1 MQCISIF
8 LKKMEIPEIEIPK
21 IDVQKINVPVY
32 NPYQVLNV
40 PLPSLKLPGCVRYH
54 RDASPKNTA
63 LYEDDPKGTTIS
75 CPYGSMPTFEPLL
88 FDRRKIEITE
98 IKEEKKEEVKEVQP
112 EYKQEKPELPKKKE
126 EEFFIKCPG
135 DKDLRVGMYASE
147 DRLEKVV
154 GHKISED
161 GKTCITL
168 FEETRFVDRWIPS
181 PPVIINTSL
190 IAITAATSPLL
201 VNFLKNIVKTAVKKA
216 TSRKS
221 KNVDEE

>member
-1 MQCISIF
+1 
-8 LKKMEIPEIEIPK
+8 MEIPNINIPD
-21 IDVQKINVPVY
+21 ISIPIINIPTS
-32 NPYQVLNV
+32 NPYNVLNV
-40 PLPSLKLPGCVRYH
+40 PLPSIVLPGCYKQH
-54 RDASPKNTA
+54 RDASIKNTA
-63 LYEDDPKGTTIS
+63 LYEDDPRGTTIN
-75 CPYGSMPTFEPLL
+75 CPNGSMPTFEPLL
-88 FDRRKIEITE
+88 YDRRKIEITE
-98 IKEEKKEEVKEVQP
+98 VKEEKKEEVKDVQP

-181 PPVIINTSL
+181 PPLIINTSL

>member
-1 MQCISIF
+1 
-8 LKKMEIPEIEIPK
+8 
-21 IDVQKINVPVY
+21 
-32 NPYQVLNV
+32 
-40 PLPSLKLPGCVRYH
+40 
-54 RDASPKNTA
+54 
-63 LYEDDPKGTTIS
+63 
-75 CPYGSMPTFEPLL
+75 MPTFEALL
-88 FDRRKIEITE
+88 YDRRKIEITE
-98 IKEEKKEEVKEVQP
+98 VKEEKKEEVKDVQP

-168 FEETRFVDRWIPS
+168 FEETKFVDRWIPS
-181 PPVIINTSL
+181 PPLIINTSL

>member
-1 MQCISIF
+1 MEISNINIPDISIPIIN
-8 LKKMEIPEIEIPK
+8 IPTS
-21 IDVQKINVPVY
+21 
-32 NPYQVLNV
+32 NPYNVLNI
-40 PLPSLKLPGCVRYH
+40 PLPSIVLPGCYKQH
-54 RDASPKNTA
+54 RDASIKNTA
-63 LYEDDPKGTTIS
+63 LYEDDRRGTSIN

-88 FDRRKIEITE
+88 YDRRKIEITE
-98 IKEEKKEEVKEVQP
+98 VKEEKKEEVKEVQP
-112 EYKQEKPELPKKKE
+112 EYKQEKPELPKKKK

-181 PPVIINTSL
+181 PPLIINTSL

-221 KNVDEE
+221 KNVDAE

>member
-1 MQCISIF
+1 MI
-8 LKKMEIPEIEIPK
+8 KIPEIYIPKVEIPK
-21 IDVQKINVPVY
+21 INIPTH
-32 NPYQVLNV
+32 NPYNVLNV
-40 PLPSLKLPGCVRYH
+40 PLPSLKMPGCVRYH

-63 LYEDDPKGTTIS
+63 LYEDDPTGTVIS

-88 FDRRKIEITE
+88 YDRRKIEITE
-98 IKEEKKEEVKEVQP
+98 VKEEKKEEVKEVQP
-112 EYKQEKPELPKKKE
+112 EYKQEKPELPKKKK

-147 DRLEKVV
+147 DRLEKVI

-181 PPVIINTSL
+181 PPIIVNTSL

-201 VNFLKNIVKTAVKKA
+201 VNLLKGIIKNAIKKL
-216 TSRKS
+216 TK
-221 KNVDEE
+221 KKKDVE

>member
-1 MQCISIF
+1 
-8 LKKMEIPEIEIPK
+8 MEIPNINISNISIP
-21 IDVQKINVPVY
+21 IINIPSN
-32 NPYQVLNV
+32 NPYNVLNV
-40 PLPSLKLPGCVRYH
+40 PLPSLVLPGCYKQH
-54 RDASPKNTA
+54 RDASIKNTA
-63 LYEDDPKGTTIS
+63 LYKDDPRGTSIS

-88 FDRRKIEITE
+88 YDRRKIEITE
-98 IKEEKKEEVKEVQP
+98 VKEEKKDEVKEVQP
-112 EYKQEKPELPKKKE
+112 EYKQEKPELPKKKK

-181 PPVIINTSL
+181 PPLIINTSL

-221 KNVDEE
+221 KNVDAE

>member
-1 MQCISIF
+1 MGIV
-8 LKKMEIPEIEIPK
+8 KIPDIKIP
-21 IDVQKINVPVY
+21 QINIPVH

-40 PLPSLKLPGCVRYH
+40 PLPSLKLPGCVKYH

-63 LYEDDPKGTTIS
+63 LYNDDPTGTVIS

-88 FDRRKIEITE
+88 YNRNKIQIVET
-98 IKEEKKEEVKEVQP
+98 KQKEKKAIEQEQP
-112 EYKQEKPELPKKKE
+112 KVTPKKPKLPE
-126 EEFFIKCPG
+126 KKKEEFFIKCPG
-135 DKDLRVGMYASE
+135 DKDLRVGMFTSE

-168 FEETRFVDRWIPS
+168 FEESRFIDRWIPS
-181 PPVIINTSL
+181 PPLIISTSL
-190 IAITAATSPLL
+190 IAITAATSPIIANL
-201 VNFLKNIVKTAVKKA
+201 LKNLIKTAIKKV

-221 KNVDEE
+221 KNVDEVKSDPS

>member
-1 MQCISIF
+1 
-8 LKKMEIPEIEIPK
+8 MEIPNINISDISIP
-21 IDVQKINVPVY
+21 ILNISTD
-32 NPYQVLNV
+32 NPYNVLNV
-40 PLPSLKLPGCVRYH
+40 PLPSIVLPGCYKQH
-54 RDASPKNTA
+54 RDASIKNTA
-63 LYEDDPKGTTIS
+63 LYEDDPRGPSIN
-75 CPYGSMPTFEPLL
+75 CPHGSMPTFEPLL
-88 FDRRKIEITE
+88 YDRRKIEITE
-98 IKEEKKEEVKEVQP
+98 VKEEKKEKVEEIQP
-112 EYKQEKPELPKKKE
+112 EYKQEKPTIPEKKKD
-126 EEFFIKCPG
+126 EFFIKCPG
-135 DKDLRVGMYASE
+135 DKDLRIGMYASE

-181 PPVIINTSL
+181 PPLIINTSL

-216 TSRKS
+216 TSQKS

>member
-1 MQCISIF
+1 
-8 LKKMEIPEIEIPK
+8 MEIPNINIPN
-21 IDVQKINVPVY
+21 ISIPTINIPGN
-32 NPYQVLNV
+32 NPYNVLNV
-40 PLPSLKLPGCVRYH
+40 PLPSIVLPGCYKQH
-54 RDASPKNTA
+54 RDASIKNTA
-63 LYEDDPKGTTIS
+63 LYKDDPRGTSIS

-88 FDRRKIEITE
+88 YDRRKIEITE
-98 IKEEKKEEVKEVQP
+98 VKEEKKEEVKEVQP
-112 EYKQEKPELPKKKE
+112 EYKQEKPELPKKKK

-181 PPVIINTSL
+181 PPLIINTSL

-221 KNVDEE
+221 KNVDAE

>member
-1 MQCISIF
+1 
-8 LKKMEIPEIEIPK
+8 MEIPDISIPK
-21 IDVQKINVPVY
+21 IDIPTINIPISS
-32 NPYQVLNV
+32 PYQVLNV

-54 RDASPKNTA
+54 RDASLKNTA
-63 LYEDDPKGTTIS
+63 LYDDDPKGTTIS

-88 FDRRKIEITE
+88 YDRRRIKITE
-98 IKEEKKEEVKEVQP
+98 IKQEEKKQVDEVQP
-112 EYKQEKPELPKKKE
+112 KYEQQKPELPKKKK

-181 PPVIINTSL
+181 PPLIINTSL
-190 IAITAATSPLL
+190 IAITAATSPLI

-216 TSRKS
+216 TSQKS

>member
-1 MQCISIF
+1 
-8 LKKMEIPEIEIPK
+8 MEIPNINIPN
-21 IDVQKINVPVY
+21 ISIPTINIPGN
-32 NPYQVLNV
+32 NPYNVLNV
-40 PLPSLKLPGCVRYH
+40 PLPSIVLPGCYKQH
-54 RDASPKNTA
+54 RDASIKNTA
-63 LYEDDPKGTTIS
+63 LYKDDPRGTSIS

-88 FDRRKIEITE
+88 YDRRKIEITE
-98 IKEEKKEEVKEVQP
+98 VKEEKKEEVKEVQP
-112 EYKQEKPELPKKKE
+112 EYKQEKPELPKKKK

-181 PPVIINTSL
+181 PPLIINTSL

>member
-8 LKKMEIPEIEIPK
+8 LKKMEIPEIKIPK
-21 IDVQKINVPVY
+21 IDVQKINIPVY

-63 LYEDDPKGTTIS
+63 LYNDDPKGTTIS

-88 FDRRKIEITE
+88 YDRRRIEITE
-98 IKEEKKEEVKEVQP
+98 IRQEEKKQVDEVQP
-112 EYKQEKPELPKKKE
+112 KYEQQKPELPKKKE

-135 DKDLRVGMYASE
+135 DKDLRVGMFASE

-154 GHKISED
+154 GHKISDD

-168 FEETRFVDRWIPS
+168 FEESRFIDRWIPS
-181 PPVIINTSL
+181 PPLIISTSL
-190 IAITAATSPLL
+190 IAITAATSPII
-201 VNFLKNIVKTAVKKA
+201 VNLLKNLVKTAIKKA
-216 TSRKS
+216 TSQKS
-221 KNVDEE
+221 KNVDAE

>member
-1 MQCISIF
+1 
-8 LKKMEIPEIEIPK
+8 MEIPNINIPN
-21 IDVQKINVPVY
+21 ISIQVINIPEN
-32 NPYQVLNV
+32 NPYNVLNV
-40 PLPSLKLPGCVRYH
+40 PLPSIVLPGCYKQH
-54 RDASPKNTA
+54 KDASIKNTA
-63 LYEDDPKGTTIS
+63 LYEDDPRGTTIN
-75 CPYGSMPTFEPLL
+75 CPNGSMPTFEALL
-88 FDRRKIEITE
+88 YDRRKIEITE
-98 IKEEKKEEVKEVQP
+98 VKEEKKEEVKEVQP
-112 EYKQEKPELPKKKE
+112 EYKQEKPKLPKKKE

-168 FEETRFVDRWIPS
+168 FEETKFVDRWVPS
-181 PPVIINTSL
+181 PPLIINTSL

-221 KNVDEE
+221 KNVDEV

>member
-1 MQCISIF
+1 
-8 LKKMEIPEIEIPK
+8 MEITNINIPK
-21 IDVQKINVPVY
+21 ISIPIINIPDN
-32 NPYQVLNV
+32 NPYNVLNV
-40 PLPSLKLPGCVRYH
+40 PLPSIVLPGCYKQH
-54 RDASPKNTA
+54 RDASIKNTA
-63 LYEDDPKGTTIS
+63 LYEDDPRGTSVS

-98 IKEEKKEEVKEVQP
+98 VKEEKKEEVKEVQP
-112 EYKQEKPELPKKKE
+112 EYKQEKPKLPKKKE

-147 DRLEKVV
+147 DRLEKVI

-181 PPVIINTSL
+181 PPLIINTSL

>member
-1 MQCISIF
+1 M
-8 LKKMEIPEIEIPK
+8 EIPK
-21 IDVQKINVPVY
+21 ISIPEIKINLPLH

-40 PLPSLKLPGCVRYH
+40 PLPSIKLPGCVKYH

-63 LYEDDPKGTTIS
+63 LYNDDPTGTMIS

-88 FDRRKIEITE
+88 YNRNKIQIVETKQE
-98 IKEEKKEEVKEVQP
+98 EQTKQETTPQVETKKPKLPEKKK
-112 EYKQEKPELPKKKE
+112 

-147 DRLEKVV
+147 DRLEKVI

-168 FEETRFVDRWIPS
+168 FEDSKFVDRWIPS
-181 PPVIINTSL
+181 PPLLVSTSL
-190 IAITAATSPLL
+190 IAITAASSPLIINL
-201 VNFLKNIVKTAVKKA
+201 LKNLVKTAVKKLN
-216 TSRKS
+216 SRKS
-221 KNVDEE
+221 KSADEVKSDPS

>member
-1 MQCISIF
+1 
-8 LKKMEIPEIEIPK
+8 MEIPNINISNISIP
-21 IDVQKINVPVY
+21 IINIPSN
-32 NPYQVLNV
+32 NPYNVLNV
-40 PLPSLKLPGCVRYH
+40 PLPSLVLPGCYKQH
-54 RDASPKNTA
+54 RDASLKNTA
-63 LYEDDPKGTTIS
+63 LYEDDPRGTSIS

-88 FDRRKIEITE
+88 YDRRKIEITE
-98 IKEEKKEEVKEVQP
+98 VKEEKKEEVKEVQP
-112 EYKQEKPELPKKKE
+112 EYKQEKPELPKKKKD
-126 EEFFIKCPG
+126 EFFIKCPG
-135 DKDLRVGMYASE
+135 DKDLRIGMYASE

-181 PPVIINTSL
+181 PPLIINTSL

-201 VNFLKNIVKTAVKKA
+201 VNFLKNIIKTAVKKA

-221 KNVDEE
+221 KNVDAE

>member
-1 MQCISIF
+1 
-8 LKKMEIPEIEIPK
+8 MEIPNINIPD
-21 IDVQKINVPVY
+21 ISIPVINIPGN
-32 NPYQVLNV
+32 NPYNVLNV
-40 PLPSLKLPGCVRYH
+40 PLPSLVLPGCYRQH
-54 RDASPKNTA
+54 RDASLKNTA
-63 LYEDDPKGTTIS
+63 LYEDDPRGTSIS
-75 CPYGSMPTFEPLL
+75 CPYGSMPTFESLL
-88 FDRRKIEITE
+88 YDRRKIEITE
-98 IKEEKKEEVKEVQP
+98 VKEEKKEEVKEVQP
-112 EYKQEKPELPKKKE
+112 EYKQEKPKLPKKKE

-181 PPVIINTSL
+181 PPLIINTSL
-190 IAITAATSPLL
+190 IAITAATSPLI

>member
-1 MQCISIF
+1 
-8 LKKMEIPEIEIPK
+8 MEIPNINIPN
-21 IDVQKINVPVY
+21 ISIPIINIPSK
-32 NPYQVLNV
+32 NPYNVLNV
-40 PLPSLKLPGCVRYH
+40 PLPSLVLPGCYRQH
-54 RDASPKNTA
+54 RDASLKNTA
-63 LYEDDPKGTTIS
+63 LYEDDPRGTTIN
-75 CPYGSMPTFEPLL
+75 CPNGSMPTFEPLL
-88 FDRRKIEITE
+88 YDRKKIEITE
-98 IKEEKKEEVKEVQP
+98 VKEEKKEEVKEVQP
-112 EYKQEKPELPKKKE
+112 EYKQEKPELPKKKKD
-126 EEFFIKCPG
+126 EFFIKCPG

-181 PPVIINTSL
+181 PPLIINTSL

-216 TSRKS
+216 TSQKS

>member
-1 MQCISIF
+1 
-8 LKKMEIPEIEIPK
+8 MEILEIKIPK
-21 IDVQKINVPVY
+21 IDVQKINVPVH

-40 PLPSLKLPGCVRYH
+40 PLPSLKLPGCFRYD

-63 LYEDDPKGTTIS
+63 LYNDDPRGTSIS

-88 FDRRKIEITE
+88 YDRRRIEITE
-98 IKEEKKEEVKEVQP
+98 IKQEEKKQVDEVQP
-112 EYKQEKPELPKKKE
+112 KYEQKEPKLPNKKE

-135 DKDLRVGMYASE
+135 DKDLRVGMFASE

-168 FEETRFVDRWIPS
+168 FEESRFVDRWIPS
-181 PPVIINTSL
+181 PPLIISTSL
-190 IAITAATSPLL
+190 IAITAATSPII
-201 VNFLKNIVKTAVKKA
+201 VNLLKNIIKTAIKKA

>member
-1 MQCISIF
+1 
-8 LKKMEIPEIEIPK
+8 MEIPDISIPK

-63 LYEDDPKGTTIS
+63 LYNDDPKGTTIS

-88 FDRRKIEITE
+88 YDRRKIEITE

-112 EYKQEKPELPKKKE
+112 EYKQEKPKLPKKKE

-181 PPVIINTSL
+181 PPLIINTSL

-201 VNFLKNIVKTAVKKA
+201 VNLLKNIVKTAVKKA

-221 KNVDEE
+221 KNVDAE

>member
-1 MQCISIF
+1 
-8 LKKMEIPEIEIPK
+8 MEIPEIEIPK

-63 LYEDDPKGTTIS
+63 LYNDDPKGTTIS

-88 FDRRKIEITE
+88 YDRRRIEITE
-98 IKEEKKEEVKEVQP
+98 IRQEEKKQVDEVQP
-112 EYKQEKPELPKKKE
+112 KYEQQKPELPKKKE

-135 DKDLRVGMYASE
+135 DKDLRVGMFASE

-168 FEETRFVDRWIPS
+168 FEESRFIDRWIPS
-181 PPVIINTSL
+181 PPLIISTSL
-190 IAITAATSPLL
+190 IAITAATSPII
-201 VNFLKNIVKTAVKKA
+201 VNLLKNLVKTAIKKI

-221 KNVDEE
+221 KNVDEVKSDPF